1 MLERS
6 LINEVRRGEISK
18 KKDPP
23 LPLLTPGTT
32 SAPTHQHVIY
42 DDFNTI
48 VGVFFFFVVE

>member
-48 VGVFFFFVVE
+48 VGVFFFVVE